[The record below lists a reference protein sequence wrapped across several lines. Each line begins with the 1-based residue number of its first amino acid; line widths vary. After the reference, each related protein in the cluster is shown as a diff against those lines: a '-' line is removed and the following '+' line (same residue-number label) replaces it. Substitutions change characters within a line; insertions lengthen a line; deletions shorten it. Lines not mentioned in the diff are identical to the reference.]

1 MSTEIIH
8 HAQYITCYV
17 MCDEIGNNFPTATLL
32 D

>member
-1 MSTEIIH
+1 MSAEMSH

-17 MCDEIGNNFPTATLL
+17 MCDEIGDSLPVVALL